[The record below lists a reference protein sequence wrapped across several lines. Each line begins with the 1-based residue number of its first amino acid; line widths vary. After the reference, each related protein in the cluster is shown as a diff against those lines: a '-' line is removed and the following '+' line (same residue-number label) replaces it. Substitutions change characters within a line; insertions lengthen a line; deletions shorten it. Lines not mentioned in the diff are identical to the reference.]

1 MLQVKVKKA
10 QQELKVNVTGVCV
23 EPDVNADITVWVE
36 LRVDAVLHAFWY
48 QQIYI
53 PGLDDVS
60 VLINASIRI
69 SSLQR

>member
-36 LRVDAVLHAFWY
+36 LRVDAFWY
-48 QQIYI
+48 QQIHI